1 MFKDKQENLSLPLVE
16 NSFFPQR
23 EVTKKPDQK
32 CWNLKLQEREYY
44 LQIKVFYSRK
54 FIPFDICLAVLLVY
68 CQRLTNIVYGNFL

>member
-16 NSFFPQR
+16 NSSFPQR

-44 LQIKVFYSRK
+44 LQIKVFYSRNSIWHLFGS
-54 FIPFDICLAVLLVY
+54 FIGLLSAVDQY
-68 CQRLTNIVYGNFL
+68 CIW